1 VEVGVLAA
9 GLAEPCEASGGG
21 VEGDEGVAEVE
32 ELGFVEAAEE
42 RGCGFGDAWEFP
54 VHEVEGEL
62 AGAFETAFFEAFFTA
77 LFEAF
82 FEAFFT
88 AYFEAFDTA
97 LDTTGVDERVDEFRH
112 GGEGGFVLGDGSD
125 FGGDLQGQGIF
136 EGEVVADEFGGGF
149 EFVVGEFLAEGFG
162 EGFDDGGDLL
172 GGGEGSEGGEGE
184 RGDVAAAEERFRVE
198 SLELDDR
205 AFDAESGDLAED
217 PVELRRAEV
226 LWDGTREEEHGED
239 GEVVADAVA
248 EGVFAGPFDHGGVGG
263 ALAFD
268 VDEEGDV
275 LVVLAGLDEDVAAAA
290 RGAAGAGVFL
300 VDVIEVV
307 EVCEVGEGGEESAAE
322 VAEEARLQQ

>member
-1 VEVGVLAA
+1 M
-9 GLAEPCEASGGG
+9 
-21 VEGDEGVAEVE
+21 
-32 ELGFVEAAEE
+32 
-42 RGCGFGDAWEFP
+42 
-54 VHEVEGEL
+54 
-62 AGAFETAFFEAFFTA
+62 
-77 LFEAF
+77 
-82 FEAFFT
+82 
-88 AYFEAFDTA
+88 
-97 LDTTGVDERVDEFRH
+97 
-112 GGEGGFVLGDGSD
+112 
-125 FGGDLQGQGIF
+125 F

-172 GGGEGSEGGEGE
+172 SGGEGSEGGEGE

-205 AFDAESGDLAED
+205 AFDAEGGDLAED

-226 LWDGTREEEHGED
+226 LWNGTCEQEHWED
-239 GEVVADAVA
+239 REVVADAVA

-275 LVVLAGLDEDVAAAA
+275 LVVLTGFDEDVAAAA
-290 RGAAGAGVFL
+290 WGAAGAGVFL
-300 VDVIEVV
+300 VDVVEVV

-322 VAEEARLQQ
+322 VAEEARLQQEVFDEVVVGGRSVVAAHGRMVVPCVAARKQNAGKIEMR

>member
-1 VEVGVLAA
+1 M
-9 GLAEPCEASGGG
+9 
-21 VEGDEGVAEVE
+21 
-32 ELGFVEAAEE
+32 
-42 RGCGFGDAWEFP
+42 
-54 VHEVEGEL
+54 
-62 AGAFETAFFEAFFTA
+62 
-77 LFEAF
+77 
-82 FEAFFT
+82 
-88 AYFEAFDTA
+88 
-97 LDTTGVDERVDEFRH
+97 DERVDEFRH

-198 SLELDDR
+198 SLELDDW
-205 AFDAESGDLAED
+205 ALDAESGDLAED

-275 LVVLAGLDEDVAAAA
+275 LVVLTGLDEDVAAAA
-290 RGAAGAGVFL
+290 WGAAGAGVFL
-300 VDVIEVV
+300 VDVVEVV